1 MFRYVTIQRDSGTT
15 PTPDTIDDS
24 INQVGGD
31 FLLEKSEN
39 LFDTEFSL
47 AKLKKKSR
55 VKRADVDIIYPSDSS
70 FPEILEPQI
79 ILPVSNEVSYVF
91 PETYNPRGGRQNN
104 IDIVEP
110 VQALNPYIVEPAI
123 LEPVTSNLI
132 LTTSSLETSTLPTSF
147 SSTLVT
153 TTTTNPSSESSSKP
167 TPDNFPQ
174 VTETSE
180 SSQTQSSIHLI
191 DTTVVSTKEPQSI
204 PTTRATEIH
213 TTLDIE
219 KFEQDVKD
227 NEIDDDFDDYEDW
240 GVVVSV
246 VKSVSESDSSIT
258 LIQHQ
263 TTPLSKEEPKE
274 TTTVIDDI
282 TTLKMLT
289 SDYPSTSTKETSYEK
304 EKTTILPPFKSH
316 PFNNSHKNSSSQL
329 SPKKVHPFLNQI
341 KSLNSSPGISNHLT
355 TNGITIVPWNTTTSF
370 GNSNISSPTQS
381 VITTPATAPSLF
393 GRFNFLNKG
402 KRPDFKSAIKTTKST
417 TLSNNQTSSSTDV
430 LTITASTLKPAT
442 KESSFLKSIQSR
454 LLSKRRPF
462 NSFLS
467 KKNYKKSHEDVSDKI
482 SNEISVTEKTK
493 TTSETASLPTKSSFS
508 NRFSKKNRPSFRRPS
523 LGKSFSEHL
532 TTTTKVPSSIIEKP
546 RSKRLP
552 SPFTGIRPL
561 SFKKPR
567 PFSNRFFKSHTTDEP
582 TSPQNSDQSSTT
594 TEKQTVGDIIAQLN
608 GESDVEDK
616 PVTLRPK
623 AFKPK
628 SGSSNKIRA
637 KLQAELAE
645 VKKESGNDLNIHEI
659 VDTHQ
664 VKESTSPSTPV
675 TIRKFNRESTLQ
687 RILPTRISNTER
699 KSLASQRF
707 SAKNNL
713 QSRPRLR
720 SRTKLQTTTSPTT
733 TAESFAD
740 VQEETNPETV
750 LTENDIMDKLGLTV
764 VRTEQPD
771 TTIDSEELEVKGI
784 VDIVHDGESLT
795 TSENEVL
802 PTQSPFQVLIDDNEN
817 LDESDDHVHD
827 LVHEHHPEIHFRHL
841 KPDLLP
847 EEPRLS
853 TQEIGSGVTIDIS
866 DIVDETHS
874 TSNEMFLPTTLPPSE
889 KPVEVAET
897 NEKVPATAQAFL
909 PTVDKAPTGGFLPT
923 VSRASSRF
931 RGSSRRTS
939 ATEPS
944 PPSVSQSRR
953 DKVKFRRRNRIESK
967 ASSNQE
973 TETSRPRESV
983 AVPRTRTR
991 TRTRTRSR
999 VASEKKE
1006 DNLEEK
1012 EEDEDKKTVPSR
1024 RITNPRRLVS
1034 RARSKSAPVFRAN
1047 TSSRPRTSFRNNQR
1061 LRVRGGGRRS
1071 TEAPE
1076 TTEITER
1083 HAVVSSTVKN
1093 DFEDETEKSLE
1104 GKFTTVDVEGLED
1117 PATVVEPVHTT
1128 EGVDSTLTINIHEE
1142 TTEVVGST
1150 VTEEVSTLRPKKFKP
1165 KFGSATRDKLRE
1177 RLREQLIN
1185 NKTKSVEV
1193 ETSEVNESEDEEKLP
1208 TEDSEKDM
1216 PDDIL
1221 TTNSPKFEPK
1231 FGSST
1236 RDKLREQLREQL
1248 ENEKL
1253 KKEDTGDPANEQ
1265 VFDSAFSDFDI
1276 TSQKEAPTTARISF
1290 DKENFIEIEEVSPSQ
1305 PQRRSQRRISHKTA
1319 QGPLVTRVR
1328 SRNQLRKRSNNSH
1341 LRHRKRSQSYNTI
1354 NQQIHRV
1361 QKQRRG
1367 KSASPVFYDPRRR
1380 RRQPIK
1386 TEPITESINFDD
1398 KLFRVGRSTIV
1409 DSQMING
1416 PGEGHQTDANIL
1428 ATTSMD
1434 STAEETTEKMA
1445 TIEEQ
1450 ETSMTDESIVTDPTT
1465 VDQFKDTATEPIVE
1479 EEENDN
1485 VPFKPFL
1492 LRSGKKEKSIFKDRY
1507 KDNILSRLRSKNEL
1521 KSSGSNIQNRFSRF
1535 RPGLPSLGNKE
1546 HDEKVSGPNIDPSK
1560 GIQIIEVETHDEQ
1573 TEKNDTTTIQEKNEL
1588 SLKQKEKSKFSKHKS
1603 NLFSRKKSKVFEN
1616 VTETTTTFPVTTSQS
1631 ISQNKTTEKLDISK
1645 KPSNIFAHAKRAK
1658 FKSKYTQQFGKK
1670 RSSLFKHKPSVE
1682 KISTESVKPNIS
1694 LDSDSVTSSNITSTP
1709 SNLSSDQTESFSPK
1723 PNPPKSSSSPSFP
1736 SSPTRKRFKFST
1748 GSKKSPLTSLF
1759 NRRNKHK
1766 NSQILSRLTTSTTP
1780 SEETTLS
1787 SAQEEKVESRTT
1799 TQATMGRAFA

>member
-1 MFRYVTIQRDSGTT
+1 MKI
-15 PTPDTIDDS
+15 IW
-24 INQVGGD
+24 
-31 FLLEKSEN
+31 
-39 LFDTEFSL
+39 
-47 AKLKKKSR
+47 KKK
-55 VKRADVDIIYPSDSS
+55 K
-70 FPEILEPQI
+70 
-79 ILPVSNEVSYVF
+79 
-91 PETYNPRGGRQNN
+91 
-104 IDIVEP
+104 
-110 VQALNPYIVEPAI
+110 
-123 LEPVTSNLI
+123 
-132 LTTSSLETSTLPTSF
+132 
-147 SSTLVT
+147 
-153 TTTTNPSSESSSKP
+153 
-167 TPDNFPQ
+167 
-174 VTETSE
+174 
-180 SSQTQSSIHLI
+180 
-191 DTTVVSTKEPQSI
+191 
-204 PTTRATEIH
+204 
-213 TTLDIE
+213 
-219 KFEQDVKD
+219 
-227 NEIDDDFDDYEDW
+227 
-240 GVVVSV
+240 
-246 VKSVSESDSSIT
+246 
-258 LIQHQ
+258 
-263 TTPLSKEEPKE
+263 
-274 TTTVIDDI
+274 
-282 TTLKMLT
+282 KM
-289 SDYPSTSTKETSYEK
+289 
-304 EKTTILPPFKSH
+304 
-316 PFNNSHKNSSSQL
+316 
-329 SPKKVHPFLNQI
+329 
-341 KSLNSSPGISNHLT
+341 
-355 TNGITIVPWNTTTSF
+355 
-370 GNSNISSPTQS
+370 
-381 VITTPATAPSLF
+381 
-393 GRFNFLNKG
+393 
-402 KRPDFKSAIKTTKST
+402 
-417 TLSNNQTSSSTDV
+417 
-430 LTITASTLKPAT
+430 
-442 KESSFLKSIQSR
+442 
-454 LLSKRRPF
+454 
-462 NSFLS
+462 
-467 KKNYKKSHEDVSDKI
+467 
-482 SNEISVTEKTK
+482 
-493 TTSETASLPTKSSFS
+493 
-508 NRFSKKNRPSFRRPS
+508 
-523 LGKSFSEHL
+523 
-532 TTTTKVPSSIIEKP
+532 
-546 RSKRLP
+546 
-552 SPFTGIRPL
+552 
-561 SFKKPR
+561 
-567 PFSNRFFKSHTTDEP
+567 
-582 TSPQNSDQSSTT
+582 
-594 TEKQTVGDIIAQLN
+594 
-608 GESDVEDK
+608 
-616 PVTLRPK
+616 
-623 AFKPK
+623 
-628 SGSSNKIRA
+628 
-637 KLQAELAE
+637 
-645 VKKESGNDLNIHEI
+645 
-659 VDTHQ
+659 
-664 VKESTSPSTPV
+664 
-675 TIRKFNRESTLQ
+675 
-687 RILPTRISNTER
+687 
-699 KSLASQRF
+699 
-707 SAKNNL
+707 
-713 QSRPRLR
+713 
-720 SRTKLQTTTSPTT
+720 RT
-733 TAESFAD
+733 
-740 VQEETNPETV
+740 
-750 LTENDIMDKLGLTV
+750 
-764 VRTEQPD
+764 
-771 TTIDSEELEVKGI
+771 
-784 VDIVHDGESLT
+784 
-795 TSENEVL
+795 
-802 PTQSPFQVLIDDNEN
+802 
-817 LDESDDHVHD
+817 
-827 LVHEHHPEIHFRHL
+827 
-841 KPDLLP
+841 
-847 EEPRLS
+847 
-853 TQEIGSGVTIDIS
+853 
-866 DIVDETHS
+866 
-874 TSNEMFLPTTLPPSE
+874 
-889 KPVEVAET
+889 
-897 NEKVPATAQAFL
+897 
-909 PTVDKAPTGGFLPT
+909 
-923 VSRASSRF
+923 
-931 RGSSRRTS
+931 
-939 ATEPS
+939 
-944 PPSVSQSRR
+944 
-953 DKVKFRRRNRIESK
+953 
-967 ASSNQE
+967 
-973 TETSRPRESV
+973 
-983 AVPRTRTR
+983 
-991 TRTRTRSR
+991 
-999 VASEKKE
+999 
-1006 DNLEEK
+1006 
-1012 EEDEDKKTVPSR
+1012 KKTVPSR
-1024 RITNPRRLVS
+1024 RTTNPRRLVS

-1076 TTEITER
+1076 TTKITER

-1221 TTNSPKFEPK
+1221 TTDSPKFEPK

-1248 ENEKL
+1248 ESEKL
-1253 KKEDTGDPANEQ
+1253 KKEDTGDPANEP

-1367 KSASPVFYDPRRR
+1367 KSASSVFYDPRRG

-1434 STAEETTEKMA
+1434 STAEETTQKMA

-1450 ETSMTDESIVTDPTT
+1450 ETSMTDETIVTDPTT

-1560 GIQIIEVETHDEQ
+1560 GIQIIKVETHDEQ
-1573 TEKNDTTTIQEKNEL
+1573 TEKNDTTIKKQEKNDL

-1603 NLFSRKKSKVFEN
+1603 NLFSRKKSKGFEN
-1616 VTETTTTFPVTTSQS
+1616 VTETTTTFPSTTSQS

-1748 GSKKSPLTSLF
+1748 GSKKSPLTNLF

-1787 SAQEEKVESRTT
+1787 SAQEEKSSRGGEDVNNDEASTPFQPT
-1799 TQATMGRAFA
+1799 VSDNLISTDASTQAPFFPTFVPVDTEQSKTTPASVILITEAPQEQPRRDNPRRLEIFNLQNQNELTDNKSSDPESVRLGTHANDDKSISREQALFKDAQDNSRSSEVPQRSSRPFVGRPLRPVPSRNQDASSRQRSSSIQRSRSRSRAPAAATSPKPTTRFETSFEPSEPEQLASPVQPSRVLSPEDLVQALVQSPSPDTRVASQQFSQSRRTEEDSLVQRGRPQINPFDKIPVPQNTRNRDLVRPAAVALPVQPASDDEFEYEYYYDYLDDDHDKPNSDYDLVPLANKVRIQADGLPHCLDVGVFPHPFSCKKFVNCFRNPGTGIVGSIYQCPSYLAFDPVGGRCNWVNEIVRASRK